1 MTKTDGDPE
10 VSQTECLDQ
19 KALGTAVSNGAVDL
33 QEKAVEVAV
42 AGTPSAQSSVPLMD
56 LERGIVGWDAI
67 DDPANPKN
75 WKRKKRDFLMFQ
87 MATMATISPMASS
100 LCAPGIE
107 STMKDLHEPSRVLG
121 SLMITIY
128 VLGYAIGPLF
138 LAPLSEIYGRYPVV
152 MISSWTLVAW
162 LLGCSFAPDMP
173 SLIVMRF
180 LAGVGGSAIITISPA
195 VVGDLYPIERRAFGS
210 AIIVGSQSLGPI
222 VGPICG
228 GFITEYLSWRWS
240 YWILVLCAGTTTAVI
255 TFFTKESNAVV
266 ILERKVRKMRKMLGR
281 PELVSALQRPMS
293 AHELLKLL
301 AKSPIV
307 LFISIY
313 VATAYALLYLMFT
326 TLPTVFEEAY
336 GWSLQLTGLS
346 YLGLGIGTFVAL
358 FVLIRYNDAQVVK
371 LMKNNNGVFE
381 PEMRLATTTW
391 CGIMLPMSLIWY
403 GWVTDKHA
411 HWASAVVGTVPYGI
425 GMLGIFLPF
434 QTYMVDAFPL
444 HAASAI
450 AAPTV
455 MRSLFAAFLPLAA
468 PPLYQSLG
476 LGWGNTLLGFL
487 ALAMIPIPLAFY
499 RYHIC
504 TSRYI
509 TMPSD

>member
-1 MTKTDGDPE
+1 MTKTDGVPE
-10 VSQTECLDQ
+10 VSQSECYDQ
-19 KALGTAVSNGAVDL
+19 QALGVVAPDGTVDL
-33 QEKAVEVAV
+33 QEKAVEVPV
-42 AGTPSAQSSVPLMD
+42 AGRPLAHNSVPLMD
-56 LERGIVGWDAI
+56 LERDIVGWDAV

-75 WKRKKRDFLMFQ
+75 WNRKKRDFLMLQ

-107 STMKDLHEPSRVLG
+107 STMKDLHESSQVLG

-152 MISSWTLVAW
+152 MISSWIFMAW

-195 VVGDLYPIERRAFGS
+195 VVGDLYPVERRAFGS

-240 YWILVLCAGTTTAVI
+240 YWILVLCAGSTTAVI
-255 TFFTKESNAVV
+255 TLFMQESNAVV
-266 ILERKVRKMRKMLGR
+266 LLERKVRKMRKTLGR
-281 PELVSALQRPMS
+281 SELVSAVQHRMS
-293 AHELLKLL
+293 AHELLKVSLLL

-326 TLPTVFEEAY
+326 TLPTVFEDAY

-346 YLGLGIGTFVAL
+346 YLGRESSPCISLFAL
-358 FVLIRYNDAQVVK
+358 IKYNDAQVVK
-371 LMKNNNGVFE
+371 LMKKNNGVFE
-381 PEMRLATTTW
+381 PEMRLATTTY

-403 GWVTDKHA
+403 GWVTDKRA
-411 HWASAVVGTVPYGI
+411 HWSVVSAIVGTVPFGI
-425 GMLGIFLPF
+425 GMLGLFLPL

-444 HAASAI
+444 HAASAV
-450 AAPTV
+450 AAPTI
-455 MRSLFAAFLPLAA
+455 MRSLFAAFLPLAG

-476 LGWGNTLLGFL
+476 LGWGNTLLGLL
-487 ALAMIPIPLAFY
+487 ALAMIPIPMAW
-499 RYHIC
+499 R
-504 TSRYI
+504 
-509 TMPSD
+509 

>member
-1 MTKTDGDPE
+1 MTKAEGDPE
-10 VSQTECLDQ
+10 VSQTECPDQ
-19 KALGTAVSNGAVDL
+19 KALGVVAQDGTVEL
-33 QEKAVEVAV
+33 QEKAVEVPV
-42 AGTPSAQSSVPLMD
+42 AGPPLTHSSVPLMD
-56 LERGIVGWDAI
+56 LERGIVGWDAV

-75 WKRKKRDFLMFQ
+75 WKRKKRDLLMFQ

-152 MISSWTLVAW
+152 MVSSWMFTAW
-162 LLGCSFAPDMP
+162 LLGCSFAPDMS

-195 VVGDLYPIERRAFGS
+195 VVGDLYPLERRAFGS

-228 GFITEYLSWRWS
+228 GFITEYLSWRWA
-240 YWILVLCAGTTTAVI
+240 YWILVLCAGSTTAVI
-255 TFFTKESNAVV
+255 TLFMKESNSVV
-266 ILERKVRKMRKMLGR
+266 LLERKVRKMRKTLGR
-281 PELVSALQRPMS
+281 SELVSAVQHRMS

-313 VATAYALLYLMFT
+313 VATAYGLLYLMFT
-326 TLPTVFEEAY
+326 TLPTVFQDSY

-346 YLGLGIGTFVAL
+346 YLGLGIGTFIAL
-358 FVLIRYNDAQVVK
+358 FALIRYNDAQVVK
-371 LMKNNNGVFE
+371 LMKQNNGVFE
-381 PEMRLATTTW
+381 PEMRLATTTY
-391 CGIMLPMSLIWY
+391 CGIMLPLSLIWY
-403 GWVTDKHA
+403 GWTTDKHA
-411 HWASAVVGTVPYGI
+411 HWLSAVAGTLPFGI

-476 LGWGNTLLGFL
+476 LGWGNTLLGFV
-487 ALAMIPIPLAFY
+487 ALAMIPIPMAFF
-499 RYHIC
+499 RYGGKIRRKFPVHL
-504 TSRYI
+504 
-509 TMPSD
+509 